1 MATIDYK
8 IAGNLPTN
16 IEAER
21 AILGAILLDNSA
33 FNEAAAAPEG
43 WRLFARFPP
52 PDLRANGGS
61 S

>member
-8 IAGNLPTN
+8 IADTLPTN

-33 FNEAAAAPEG
+33 FNEAARTS
-43 WRLFARFPP
+43 RLATFPSTP
-52 PDLRANGGS
+52 TAGS
-61 S
+61 MREW